1 MITTEQFE
9 HKLIEYLDGELS
21 DAEKREVEEY
31 LQAHPEAID
40 LKGDFSLL
48 CAAGKSIRES
58 TFPADLLLEANR
70 KLAARLA
77 DPRQEHVA
85 SIPVASNNGSP
96 ETSPSRTWLPN
107 WRRRFRPPVLAAA
120 LAALAI
126 LLVGAVTQRAALA
139 DIASSLLQRIVVTFN
154 DESLSDSQQQTFDE
168 LVEITETVD
177 ENGDQVV
184 TLNVPTDQILQELGD
199 EGGALKVRVIGE
211 QISEAEVESTNAFLD
226 SFETALTTALH
237 RDHDHDIDR
246 AITISAVG
254 VPNTVFEGNSDSTK
268 EVKAIFLGDITK
280 LNLNSL
286 NLDSLQ
292 TVSDSLI
299 AAGAA
304 KIVSPSPGVTED
316 KSWGDIKKAVGS
328 STDDS
333 PNQADRSASSRAFKE
348 NGP

>member
-9 HKLIEYLDGELS
+9 NRLIEYLDGELS

-40 LKGDFSLL
+40 LKGDFSLVS
-48 CAAGKSIRES
+48 AAGKSIRES

-70 KLAARLA
+70 KLAAHLA
-77 DPRQEHVA
+77 DSRQEHVA
-85 SIPVASNNGSP
+85 PIPVASNNGSP
-96 ETSPSRTWLPN
+96 ETVPSRTWLPN

-139 DIASSLLQRIVVTFN
+139 DIASSLLQRITVTFN
-154 DESLSDSQQQTFDE
+154 DEPLSDAQQQTFDE
-168 LVEITETVD
+168 LVEITETAD
-177 ENGDQVV
+177 ENGEQVV
-184 TLNVPTDQILQELGD
+184 TINADSDQLSEEFGDGALNV
-199 EGGALKVRVIGE
+199 RVFGE
-211 QISEAEVESTNAFLD
+211 QISDAEVESANAFLD
-226 SFETALTTALH
+226 SFETALTTALELH
-237 RDHDHDIDR
+237 HDHDIDR
-246 AITISAVG
+246 SITISAVG
-254 VPNTVFEGNSDSTK
+254 VPRGVYAGSSDSTK
-268 EVKAIFLGDITK
+268 EAKAIFLGDITQ
-280 LNLNSL
+280 LDLNSL

-299 AAGAA
+299 AAGAV
-304 KIVSPSPGVTED
+304 KIVSPSAGAAKIGSPSPGVVED

-333 PNQADRSASSRAFKE
+333 P
-348 NGP
+348 

>member
-1 MITTEQFE
+1 MIKTEQFE

-58 TFPADLLLEANR
+58 NFPADLLLEANR

-184 TLNVPTDQILQELGD
+184 TLNVESDQLSEEFRDGV
-199 EGGALKVRVIGE
+199 LKVTIFGE
-211 QISEAEVESTNAFLD
+211 QISEAEVERTNSFRD
-226 SFETALTTALH
+226 SFETALITA
-237 RDHDHDIDR
+237 RGIDQGV
-246 AITISAVG
+246 IISGVG
-254 VPNTVFEGNSDSTK
+254 VPHVRGDIKVRGAT
-268 EVKAIFLGDITK
+268 FLGDITQ
-280 LNLNSL
+280 L
-286 NLDSLQ
+286 NLDSLHILLPAL
-292 TVSDSLI
+292 DSLS
-299 AAGAA
+299 AA
-304 KIVSPSPGVTED
+304 KIGSQSPGVIED
-316 KSWGDIKKAVGS
+316 KSWGDIKKSVGS
-328 STDDS
+328 STDVS
-333 PNQADRSASSRAFKE
+333 P
-348 NGP
+348 